1 MTFSFDSRRARGLLA
16 ACAALATL
24 AMAPAAHACN
34 GDMHGADSKQAAR
47 DAWFLRQMQRTD
59 GDVDPRVPQV
69 IVKQVQAQR

>member
-1 MTFSFDSRRARGLLA
+1 MTFSYDSRRAAGLLA

-24 AMAPAAHACN
+24 AMAPAAHACD
-34 GDMHGADSKQAAR
+34 GDMHAADSKQAQR

-69 IVKQVQAQR
+69 TVTQVQAQR